1 MSLQEKNPIKMNFKK
16 MIQIESVNSD
26 DFMDS
31 LVEKLTLRISEE
43 CDCCN
48 EPDTSQKEWLT
59 TKEACKYFKV
69 SQPTLKRMRER
80 GEVEYRR
87 VGKNFRYLRV

>member
-1 MSLQEKNPIKMNFKK
+1 MNKK
-16 MIQIESVNSD
+16 YIQIESYDSD

-31 LVEKLTLRISEE
+31 LVEKLTQRIKEG

-48 EPDTSQKEWLT
+48 EAETTSKEWLT
-59 TKEACKYFKV
+59 TKEACDYFKV

-87 VGKNFRYLRV
+87 VGKNFRYLMV

>member
-1 MSLQEKNPIKMNFKK
+1 MNKK
-16 MIQIESVNSD
+16 YIQIESVSSD

-31 LVEKLTLRISEE
+31 LVEKLTLRIKEE

-48 EPDTSQKEWLT
+48 EADTASKEWLT
-59 TKEACKYFKV
+59 TKEACQYFKV
-69 SQPTLKRMRER
+69 SQPTLKGLRER

-87 VGKNFRYLRV
+87 VGKNFRYLMV

>member
-1 MSLQEKNPIKMNFKK
+1 MNKK
-16 MIQIESVNSD
+16 YIQIESLGSEE
-26 DFMDS
+26 FIES
-31 LVEKLTLRISEE
+31 LLEQLTQKFKEE

-48 EPDTSQKEWLT
+48 EADKVSKEWLT
-59 TKEACKYFKV
+59 TKEACEYFKV

-87 VGKNFRYLRV
+87 IGKNFRYLRV

>member
-1 MSLQEKNPIKMNFKK
+1 MMNKK
-16 MIQIESVNSD
+16 IIQIESYDSD

-31 LVEKLTLRISEE
+31 LVEKLTLRIKEE
-43 CDCCN
+43 LDCCN
-48 EPDTSQKEWLT
+48 EVDTASKEWLT
-59 TKEACKYFKV
+59 TKEACEYFKV

-87 VGKNFRYLRV
+87 VAKNFRYLRV

>member
-1 MSLQEKNPIKMNFKK
+1 MSPQEKNPHMNKK
-16 MIQIESVNSD
+16 FIQIESERSD
-26 DFMDS
+26 EFKKSILEDIALLLD
-31 LVEKLTLRISEE
+31 EK

-48 EPDTSQKEWLT
+48 EADTASKEWMT
-59 TKEACKYFKV
+59 TKEACDYFKV

-87 VGKNFRYLRV
+87 VRKNFRYLRV

>member
-1 MSLQEKNPIKMNFKK
+1 MIFKK

-31 LVEKLTLRISEE
+31 LVEKLTLRIKEE

-48 EPDTSQKEWLT
+48 ESDTASKEWLT
-59 TKEACKYFKV
+59 SKEACEYFKV
-69 SQPTLKRMRER
+69 SHPTLKRMREKR
-80 GEVEYRR
+80 EVEYRR

>member
-1 MSLQEKNPIKMNFKK
+1 MNKK
-16 MIQIESVNSD
+16 YIQIESLGSEE
-26 DFMDS
+26 FIES
-31 LVEKLTLRISEE
+31 LLEQLTQKFKEE

-48 EPDTSQKEWLT
+48 EADTVSKEWLT
-59 TKEACKYFKV
+59 TKEACEYFKV

-87 VGKNFRYLRV
+87 IGKNFRYLRVWET

>member
-1 MSLQEKNPIKMNFKK
+1 MMNQKI
-16 MIQIESVNSD
+16 IQIESYDSD

-31 LVEKLTLRISEE
+31 LLEKLTQRIIEE

-48 EPDTSQKEWLT
+48 EAETTSKEWMT
-59 TKEACKYFKV
+59 TKEALAYFKV
-69 SQPTLKRMRER
+69 SQPTLKGMRER

-87 VGKNFRYLRV
+87 VGKSFRYLRV

>member
-1 MSLQEKNPIKMNFKK
+1 MMNKK
-16 MIQIESVNSD
+16 IIQIESYDSD

-31 LVEKLTLRISEE
+31 LVEKLTQRIKEE

-48 EPDTSQKEWLT
+48 EADTASKEWLT
-59 TKEACKYFKV
+59 TKEACDYFKV
-69 SQPTLKRMRER
+69 SAPTLKRMRER

-87 VGKNFRYLRV
+87 VGKSFRYLRV

>member
-1 MSLQEKNPIKMNFKK
+1 MMNKK
-16 MIQIESVNSD
+16 YIQIESYDSD

-31 LVEKLTLRISEE
+31 LVEKLTQRIKEE

-48 EPDTSQKEWLT
+48 EADTVSKEWMT
-59 TKEACKYFKV
+59 TKEACAYFKV
-69 SQPTLKRMRER
+69 SAPTLKRMRDR

-87 VGKNFRYLRV
+87 VGKSFRYLRVY

>member
-1 MSLQEKNPIKMNFKK
+1 MNKK
-16 MIQIESVNSD
+16 IIQIESYDSD

-31 LVEKLTLRISEE
+31 LVEKLTKRIKDE

-48 EPDTSQKEWLT
+48 EAERTSKEWMT
-59 TKEACKYFKV
+59 TKEACDYFKV

>member
-1 MSLQEKNPIKMNFKK
+1 MMNKK
-16 MIQIESVNSD
+16 YIQIESLGSEE
-26 DFMDS
+26 FIES
-31 LVEKLTLRISEE
+31 LLEQLTQKFKEE

-48 EPDTSQKEWLT
+48 EADTVSKEWLT
-59 TKEACKYFKV
+59 TKEACEYFKV

-87 VGKNFRYLRV
+87 IGKNFRYLRV

>member
-1 MSLQEKNPIKMNFKK
+1 MNFKK

-31 LVEKLTLRISEE
+31 LVEKLTLRIKEE

-48 EPDTSQKEWLT
+48 EPDTTSKEWLT
-59 TKEACKYFKV
+59 TKEACEYFKV

-87 VGKNFRYLRV
+87 VGKNFRYYA

>member
-16 MIQIESVNSD
+16 LIQIESVSSD
-26 DFMDS
+26 DFTKGILEEIALMLD
-31 LVEKLTLRISEE
+31 EK

-48 EPDTSQKEWLT
+48 EPDTTSKELMT
-59 TKEACKYFKV
+59 TKEACDYFKV
-69 SQPTLKRMRER
+69 SAPTLKRMRDR

-87 VGKNFRYLRV
+87 VGKSFRYLRV

>member
-1 MSLQEKNPIKMNFKK
+1 MNKK
-16 MIQIESVNSD
+16 IIQIESYDSD

-31 LVEKLTLRISEE
+31 LVEKLTQRIKDEL
-43 CDCCN
+43 DCCN
-48 EPDTSQKEWLT
+48 EPDTASKEWLT
-59 TKEACKYFKV
+59 TKEACDYFKV

-87 VGKNFRYLRV
+87 VGKSFRYLRV